1 MFHHSHNLL
10 LSAKD
15 DAITIGSLVL
25 VARFAASLR
34 CGNLA
39 QVLGLAWRPLG
50 GDTGASALFHVIG
63 RFSHGFP
70 SNRASLATGEGAFRL
85 IDGGKDCSA
94 GTFPLRPERKAS
106 VTASSSR
113 RSRPLSTAWRA
124 KRFLVGGELHFHTFK
139 VRITGT
145 RLSSAG

>member
-85 IDGGKDCSA
+85 IDGGKDFSA
-94 GTFPLRPERKAS
+94 GTFPLRPERKGFSDRVFLAAEPPAIDGLAGK
-106 VTASSSR
+106 T
-113 RSRPLSTAWRA
+113 LSGR
-124 KRFLVGGELHFHTFK
+124 G
-139 VRITGT
+139 
-145 RLSSAG
+145 